1 MLRSC
6 CSRLF
11 VWPASLT
18 PALRR
23 SASDWHFTRLWC
35 MGRLLMGVLL
45 MGLLLIGLWWPSTG
59 RAADPDPL
67 GEAWSRTAPP
77 LPPAKAPFMEVS
89 EVRPGM
95 QVVAYTVF
103 EGSTVEPFR
112 GVVKGIARGMLGPQR
127 DVVIVL
133 FEEPRMKHVGI
144 VHGMSGSPV
153 YIGGKLL
160 GALSLALSP
169 LPKDALGGVTP
180 ISYML
185 DEAKLQG
192 PGPGSP
198 RSHLTWPE
206 RSDVT
211 PTLPL
216 PLSQPSR
223 ASGAMHGGT
232 VAPQAPFGAGLWLW
246 RGLDPEVFAH
256 YQTRWAAQPMLL
268 QTQPDFSPLPER
280 VASASTRPQPSP
292 GAAPLGS
299 ASLGAAPLGAGI
311 VPGGSVAVVLAE
323 GDINLMATGT
333 VTWRDDKTVLGFGH
347 PFLQQGL
354 TRLPMAEADVVATV
368 ADQTY
373 PYKLSNLGKLVGTIT
388 ADRVTAIVG
397 TIGAPPP
404 MIPVEVEIKQHG
416 EVSTRLRVRLVD
428 DREVGP
434 LLYQVVL
441 SSALRRPW
449 RFLQEGTFNVKSTL
463 TLKGGA
469 SLTTQ
474 GTYTLSQTPDAN
486 GMFDII
492 DALAR
497 PYTLIL
503 QNPFERA
510 EIERVQVHIDATP
523 EEKLYRIQ
531 RMQVDS
537 LQVRAG
543 EKVQVRVQL
552 SKHLGSSQELRFQVP
567 IPQNAAGPY
576 TLSVADLET
585 VEARGHIGGR
595 PDPTRAEDLPQLLTL
610 LQRQR
615 VGDGVYVQLLRKT
628 QGVKVRQQELPA
640 LPASARQLLEL
651 KASSEVAPY
660 LEQQLV
666 FETQQHLDGAVVGN
680 EELELEILP
689 PR

>member
-11 VWPASLT
+11 ISPAMRSA
-18 PALRR
+18 PLRR
-23 SASDWHFTRLWC
+23 SVRVWYVIRLWC
-35 MGRLLMGVLL
+35 MWLLL
-45 MGLLLIGLWWPSTG
+45 MGLRWPSPVW
-59 RAADPDPL
+59 AADPDPL
-67 GEAWSRTAPP
+67 GEAWSRTAPL
-77 LPPAKAPFMEVS
+77 LPPAQAPFMEVS

-95 QVVAYTVF
+95 HVVAYTVF

-160 GALSLALSP
+160 GALSLSLSP

-180 ISYML
+180 IAYML

-198 RSHLTWPE
+198 RAQQPWPE
-206 RSDVT
+206 RDGLS
-211 PTLPL
+211 PTLPP
-216 PLSQPSR
+216 PLGQPSR
-223 ASGAMHGGT
+223 ASGAMHGGAL
-232 VAPQAPFGAGLWLW
+232 APAAPFGAGLWLW
-246 RGLDPEVFAH
+246 RGLDPDVFAH

-268 QTQPDFSPLPER
+268 QAQADFSPLPESLPPRITPAQSEFSHQRAER
-280 VASASTRPQPSP
+280 VASAPTTRPSP
-292 GAAPLGS
+292 AGAETLGS
-299 ASLGAAPLGAGI
+299 GI

-404 MIPVEVEIKQHG
+404 MIPVEVEIKQQG

-449 RFLQEGTFNVKSTL
+449 RFLQEGTFQVKSTL

-510 EIERVQVHIDATP
+510 EIERVQVQIDATP

-531 RMQVDS
+531 RMQVDAV
-537 LQVRAG
+537 QVRAG
-543 EKVQVRVQL
+543 DKVQVRVQL
-552 SKHLGSSQELRFQVP
+552 SRHLGSSQELRFQVP
-567 IPQNAAGPY
+567 IPENAAGPY

-585 VEARGHIGGR
+585 VEARGHVGGR
-595 PDPTRAEDLPQLLTL
+595 PDPTRAEDLAQLLTL